1 MPPVPQ
7 CATQQSQQQQ
17 PLQQLYQPQQPPQ
30 QQQQQQP
37 PPQQQPPQ
45 QQPAQQQ
52 PAAEELPQLLPA
64 ATSPEKALATDTAA
78 SASAGRAN
86 NVSSILHQTRAGLQ
100 SALKEITACRTAKA
114 QLQRDLTACEA
125 SEAKRGKDDGKA
137 EHALHEEERCMAEL
151 QKTREA
157 YRQRVAV
164 EQELRLTLE
173 SEKGASQ
180 HATQQLAMLQ
190 AQYSPKAVEAACQAR
205 VAATERDWRKKL
217 DEAVRTAHQLKAK
230 LDAQTQLESQV
241 GTLKRK
247 LEQKQQLEA
256 AIEGKHSKL
265 TEVYKALESECQSEL
280 RACREASGQPP
291 SSPDGATR
299 ERALALAADGDAD
312 ALGGVGCDG
321 APSHTWYVGGLAL
334 LLGVLLGSALPASF
348 RPLQRLVLGGA
359 QLGRGARTR
368 GGIEEMG
375 GWMPSH
381 TCVSLDGM
389 KLS

>member
-1 MPPVPQ
+1 M
-7 CATQQSQQQQ
+7 
-17 PLQQLYQPQQPPQ
+17 
-30 QQQQQQP
+30 
-37 PPQQQPPQ
+37 
-45 QQPAQQQ
+45 
-52 PAAEELPQLLPA
+52 
-64 ATSPEKALATDTAA
+64 
-78 SASAGRAN
+78 
-86 NVSSILHQTRAGLQ
+86 SSILHQTRAGLQ
-100 SALKEITACRTAKA
+100 SALKEITTCRTAKA
-114 QLQRDLTACEA
+114 QLERELTACEA
-125 SEAKRGKDDGKA
+125 SEARRGKEMQADSQ
-137 EHALHEEERCMAEL
+137 HALHEEERCMVEL

-164 EQELRLTLE
+164 EQELRLALE

-180 HATQQLAMLQ
+180 HAAQQLAMLQ
-190 AQYSPKAVEAACQAR
+190 AQYSPQAVEDACEAR

-217 DEAVRTAHQLKAK
+217 DEAVRTSRQLKAK
-230 LDAQTQLESQV
+230 LDAQTQLEGQVGVAAAPNAPCVARIAHAHARDPCTRSSRTSLACACALLTCLCSPVCAADTRRQV

-247 LEQKQQLEA
+247 LEVKQQIEA

-265 TEVYKALESECQSEL
+265 TEVYKALESECQGEL

-291 SSPDGATR
+291 SSPAADEAATR
-299 ERALALAADGDAD
+299 ARALARTADGDAD
-312 ALGGVGCDG
+312 ELGVRCGGAL
-321 APSHTWYVGGLAL
+321 PHTWYVAGFAL
-334 LLGVLLGSALPASF
+334 MLGALLGSALPAGF

-359 QLGRGARTR
+359 RVR

>member
-1 MPPVPQ
+1 M
-7 CATQQSQQQQ
+7 
-17 PLQQLYQPQQPPQ
+17 
-30 QQQQQQP
+30 
-37 PPQQQPPQ
+37 
-45 QQPAQQQ
+45 
-52 PAAEELPQLLPA
+52 
-64 ATSPEKALATDTAA
+64 ATDTAA
-78 SASAGRAN
+78 SASSGRAN

-114 QLQRDLTACEA
+114 QCQRDLTACEA
-125 SEAKRGKDDGKA
+125 SEAKRGKELQA

-205 VAATERDWRKKL
+205 MATSEREWRKKL
-217 DEAVRTAHQLKAK
+217 DEAVRTSRQLKAK

-291 SSPDGATR
+291 SSPDGATGQ
-299 ERALALAADGDAD
+299 RALALAADGDAD
-312 ALGGVGCDG
+312 ELGVGCDG
-321 APSHTWYVGGLAL
+321 AQSHTWYVAGFAMVV
-334 LLGVLLGSALPASF
+334 GVLLGSALPASF

-359 QLGRGARTR
+359 QLGRGARMR